1 MNQNYMSL
9 IDWAILVIPVV
20 FVVSMGFYSRRY
32 IRGVSDYLACGRVC
46 GRYVL
51 NMGDVANALSIIGLV
66 AYIEMKYK
74 TGFALNFW
82 GSIIAPLSL
91 VISLSG
97 YVTYRFRQTRAM
109 SVGQFLEIRYSR
121 KIRIFAAGL
130 RSLAEMLANMIMP
143 SIAARFFIQM
153 LNLPQNLNILGLSI
167 PTFDL
172 LMIFFLTLAITLI
185 CLGGTLALVITD
197 TLQGMLLYPLLIC
210 FIVFILMKF
219 SWSQEI
225 IPTVCDRVP
234 GESFINPM
242 DISKLRDFNV
252 FTMVIVAGFNCVV
265 HLGTWIGAGTS
276 TAAKSAHE
284 QKMAAILGN
293 WRMAL
298 INTFYMLV
306 ALCLIVFLNH
316 KDFAKG
322 ASVVRQQLASRV
334 AEDVLKGEENRE
346 LRTRLQET
354 IKAIPPQAHEIGVEP
369 PLSQK
374 DNLDTRFLENVQEFL
389 VTDAVAKTEAA
400 AQQNLEQ
407 RQAQGTLTQEQ
418 REVAEKATKV
428 QVEEAKGKANDTFQ
442 QFRTL
447 FQQLNLSVTM
457 RYLLP
462 PGLFG
467 AFCLLLFLAML
478 STDDTRIFSATLTIA
493 QDCILPFF
501 PKGLSPKQ
509 HVRMIR
515 LVAIGIGVFFF
526 FGSKYMSQLDY
537 VQLFN
542 QMAVAIWNAGC
553 PAVMILGLYWKK
565 GTTPAAW
572 TSLITGIVG
581 SVCYILLSR
590 YWADVVYPFMVNHDM
605 VATVDSLFRGLSA
618 PFGDWIHWEVNELR
632 FPVNSIEYL
641 FFANIFTILLYI
653 VVSLCTCRKDFNM
666 DRMLHRGKYAPAGE
680 PAPEPFLW
688 TPMNVLKR
696 MVGITSEYTKGDKVI
711 AYALFFH
718 SFVFSFLCCFVG
730 VAIWNRFSPWPVAWW
745 SRYFLVVNFGVPLAI
760 AAITTVWFSIGGVRD
775 LFRLFRDLEN
785 RKHVNTLDDG
795 RVEGNVS
802 LADREELAQDEET
815 KG

>member
-197 TLQGMLLYPLLIC
+197 TLQGMLLYPLLIS
-210 FIVFILMKF
+210 FIVFILLKF
-219 SWSQEI
+219 SWTQEI
-225 IPTVCDRVP
+225 IPTVCDRAP

-265 HLGTWIGAGTS
+265 HLGTWIGAGTT

-316 KDFAKG
+316 KDFAED
-322 ASVVRQQLASRV
+322 ASVVRHQLASRV

-354 IKAIPPQAHEIGVEP
+354 IKAIPPQVHEIGADS

-374 DNLDTRFLENVQEFL
+374 DNLDSRFLQNIQDFL
-389 VTDAVAKTEAA
+389 VEDAVTKAETTG
-400 AQQNLEQ
+400 QRNLEN
-407 RQAQGTLTQEQ
+407 RQAKGALTPEQ
-418 REVAEKATKV
+418 REALENENKE
-428 QVEEAKGKANDTFQ
+428 QVEVAKGKANDTFQ

-457 RYLLP
+457 RRLLP
-462 PGLFG
+462 QGLFG

-641 FFANIFTILLYI
+641 FFANLFTILLYI

>member
-197 TLQGMLLYPLLIC
+197 TLQGMLLYPLLIS
-210 FIVFILMKF
+210 FIVFILLKF
-219 SWSQEI
+219 SWTQEI
-225 IPTVCDRVP
+225 IPTVCDRAP

-265 HLGTWIGAGTS
+265 HLGTWIGAGTT

-316 KDFAKG
+316 KDFAED
-322 ASVVRQQLASRV
+322 ASVVRHQLASRV

-354 IKAIPPQAHEIGVEP
+354 IKAIPPQVHEIGADS

-374 DNLDTRFLENVQEFL
+374 DNLDSRFLQNIQDFL
-389 VTDAVAKTEAA
+389 VEDAVTKAETTG
-400 AQQNLEQ
+400 QRNLEN
-407 RQAQGTLTQEQ
+407 RQAKGALTPEQ
-418 REVAEKATKV
+418 REALENENKE
-428 QVEEAKGKANDTFQ
+428 QVEVAKGKANDTFQ

-457 RYLLP
+457 RRLLP
-462 PGLFG
+462 QGLFG